1 MEVFNDNESK
11 VNENNKIRYITVNIK
26 QYNSNDLAIFT
37 DYLINNISPKTLE
50 NTDFRKYFASYAFIL
65 DPGTLDLEI

>member
-50 NTDFRKYFASYAFIL
+50 NTDFRKYFGNYAFIL